1 MTEVKQGMKTAPQEE
16 RETIISYDRQT
27 ETWHIYTD
35 EPKHAR
41 KYEKYVTH
49 PQRKGYNS
57 AGQLIM
63 LEGDIDNGV
72 VSIRKSISEKQRKK
86 LSEFQK
92 DRHRSI
98 NKTPVFTN
106 RASQDLTGI
115 TQPN

>member
-1 MTEVKQGMKTAPQEE
+1 MTEVKRNMKTAPFEE
-16 RETIISYDRQT
+16 RETIISYERQT

-63 LEGDIDNGV
+63 LEGDIDGGIV
-72 VSIRKSISEKQRKK
+72 TIIKKWKLTDEQRKK
-86 LSEFQK
+86 QSKALQK
-92 DRHRSI
+92 ARISQ
-98 NKTPVFTN
+98 
-106 RASQDLTGI
+106 RASIRTEKSDI
-115 TQPN
+115 N

>member
-1 MTEVKQGMKTAPQEE
+1 MTEIKQMATAPREE

-41 KYEKYVTH
+41 KYEKYVSH

-63 LEGDIDNGV
+63 LEGDIDKGT
-72 VSIRKSISEKQRKK
+72 VSISKKVRLTEKQKEKQRQV
-86 LSEFQK
+86 LQK
-92 DRHRSI
+92 ARISHRV
-98 NKTPVFTN
+98 NLQTEK
-106 RASQDLTGI
+106 TGI
-115 TQPN
+115 N

>member
-41 KYEKYVTH
+41 KYEKYVTK
-49 PQRKGYNS
+49 PQRKGYNL

-63 LEGDIDNGV
+63 LEGDIDKGT
-72 VSIRKSISEKQRKK
+72 VSISKKVRLTEKQRQV
-86 LSEFQK
+86 LQK
-92 DRHRSI
+92 ARISHRVNLQTEKI
-98 NKTPVFTN
+98 NIN
-106 RASQDLTGI
+106 
-115 TQPN
+115 

>member
-1 MTEVKQGMKTAPQEE
+1 MRRLFLTTA
-16 RETIISYDRQT
+16 RQKRGT
-27 ETWHIYTD
+27 FNTD

-72 VSIRKSISEKQRKK
+72 VSIRKKSPLTEAQKQHLRE
-86 LSEFQK
+86 L
-92 DRHRSI
+92 HR
-98 NKTPVFTN
+98 TLAF
-106 RASQDLTGI
+106 
-115 TQPN
+115 

>member
-41 KYEKYVTH
+41 KYEKYVTK
-49 PQRKGYNS
+49 PQRKGYNL

-63 LEGDIDNGV
+63 MEGDIDKGT
-72 VSIRKSISEKQRKK
+72 VSISKKVRLTEKQKEKQRQV
-86 LSEFQK
+86 LQK
-92 DRHRSI
+92 ARISHRVNLQTEKI
-98 NKTPVFTN
+98 NIN
-106 RASQDLTGI
+106 
-115 TQPN
+115 

>member
-41 KYEKYVTH
+41 KYEKYVTK
-49 PQRKGYNS
+49 PQRKGYNL

-63 LEGDIDNGV
+63 LEGDIDKGT
-72 VSIRKSISEKQRKK
+72 VSISKKVRLTEKQKENQRQV
-86 LSEFQK
+86 LQTARIS
-92 DRHRSI
+92 HRV
-98 NKTPVFTN
+98 NLQTET
-106 RASQDLTGI
+106 TGI
-115 TQPN
+115 N

>member
-41 KYEKYVTH
+41 KYEKYVTK
-49 PQRKGYNS
+49 PQRKGYNL

-63 LEGDIDNGV
+63 LEGDIDKGT
-72 VSIRKSISEKQRKK
+72 VSISKKVRLTEKQKEKQRQV
-86 LSEFQK
+86 LQK
-92 DRHRSI
+92 ARISHRVNLKTEKI
-98 NKTPVFTN
+98 NIN
-106 RASQDLTGI
+106 
-115 TQPN
+115 

>member
-1 MTEVKQGMKTAPQEE
+1 MTEIKQDMKTAPFEE

-41 KYEKYVTH
+41 KYEKYVAH

-63 LEGDIDNGV
+63 LEGDIDKGT
-72 VSIRKSISEKQRKK
+72 VSISKKVRLTEKQKEKQRQV
-86 LSEFQK
+86 LQK
-92 DRHRSI
+92 ARISHRV
-98 NKTPVFTN
+98 NLQTEK
-106 RASQDLTGI
+106 TGI
-115 TQPN
+115 N

>member
-1 MTEVKQGMKTAPQEE
+1 MTEIKQMATAPREE

-41 KYEKYVTH
+41 KYEKYVAH

-63 LEGDIDNGV
+63 LEGDIDKGT
-72 VSIRKSISEKQRKK
+72 VSISKKVRLTEKQKEKQRQVLHKARI
-86 LSEFQK
+86 S
-92 DRHRSI
+92 HRV
-98 NKTPVFTN
+98 NLQTEK
-106 RASQDLTGI
+106 TGI
-115 TQPN
+115 N

>member
-1 MTEVKQGMKTAPQEE
+1 MTEVKRNMKTAPQEE

-63 LEGDIDNGV
+63 LEGDIDGGV
-72 VSIRKSISEKQRKK
+72 VTIMKKRRLTEKQRKENGLRLNK
-86 LSEFQK
+86 SRLFSNGDTGDRISE
-92 DRHRSI
+92 
-98 NKTPVFTN
+98 P
-106 RASQDLTGI
+106 
-115 TQPN
+115 

>member
-1 MTEVKQGMKTAPQEE
+1 MTEVKRNIKTAPFEE

-63 LEGDIDNGV
+63 LEGDIDGGV
-72 VSIRKSISEKQRKK
+72 VTIIKKWKLTDEQRKK
-86 LSEFQK
+86 QSKALQK
-92 DRHRSI
+92 ARISQ
-98 NKTPVFTN
+98 
-106 RASQDLTGI
+106 RASIRTEGSDI
-115 TQPN
+115 N

>member
-1 MTEVKQGMKTAPQEE
+1 MTEIKQMATAPREE

-41 KYEKYVTH
+41 KYEKYVAH

-63 LEGDIDNGV
+63 LEGDIDKGT
-72 VSIRKSISEKQRKK
+72 VSISKKVRLTEKQKEKQRQVLRKARI
-86 LSEFQK
+86 S
-92 DRHRSI
+92 HRV
-98 NKTPVFTN
+98 NLQTEK
-106 RASQDLTGI
+106 TGI
-115 TQPN
+115 N

>member
-41 KYEKYVTH
+41 KYEKYVTK
-49 PQRKGYNS
+49 PQRKGYNL

-63 LEGDIDNGV
+63 LEGDIDKGT
-72 VSIRKSISEKQRKK
+72 VSISKKVRLTEKQKEKQRKV
-86 LSEFQK
+86 LQQ
-92 DRHRSI
+92 DRISHRVNLQTEKI
-98 NKTPVFTN
+98 NIN
-106 RASQDLTGI
+106 
-115 TQPN
+115 

>member
-1 MTEVKQGMKTAPQEE
+1 MTEVKRNIKTAPFEE

-63 LEGDIDNGV
+63 LEGDIDKGT
-72 VSIRKSISEKQRKK
+72 VSISKKVRLTEKQKEKQRQV
-86 LSEFQK
+86 LQK
-92 DRHRSI
+92 ARISHRV
-98 NKTPVFTN
+98 NLQTEK
-106 RASQDLTGI
+106 TGI
-115 TQPN
+115 N

>member
-1 MTEVKQGMKTAPQEE
+1 MATAPRDE

-49 PQRKGYNS
+49 PQRKGYNP

-63 LEGDIDNGV
+63 LEGDIDGGV
-72 VSIRKSISEKQRKK
+72 ATIMKKRYLTEKQREEYGAR
-86 LSEFQK
+86 L
-92 DRHRSI
+92 
-98 NKTPVFTN
+98 NKTPAFSNSNSGDHV
-106 RASQDLTGI
+106 
-115 TQPN
+115 

>member
-1 MTEVKQGMKTAPQEE
+1 MTEIKQMATAPREE

-41 KYEKYVTH
+41 KYEKYVAH

-63 LEGDIDNGV
+63 LEGDIDKGT
-72 VSIRKSISEKQRKK
+72 VSISKKVRLTEKQKEKQRQV
-86 LSEFQK
+86 LQK
-92 DRHRSI
+92 ARISHRVNLQTEKTDI
-98 NKTPVFTN
+98 N
-106 RASQDLTGI
+106 
-115 TQPN
+115 

>member
-1 MTEVKQGMKTAPQEE
+1 MTEIKQDMKTAPFEE

-41 KYEKYVTH
+41 KYEKYVAH

-63 LEGDIDNGV
+63 LEGDIDKGT
-72 VSIRKSISEKQRKK
+72 VSISKKVHLTEKQKERRKQV
-86 LSEFQK
+86 LQNALIS
-92 DRHRSI
+92 H
-98 NKTPVFTN
+98 
-106 RASQDLTGI
+106 RASSRSKKSDI
-115 TQPN
+115 N

>member
-1 MTEVKQGMKTAPQEE
+1 MTEIKQMATAPREE

-41 KYEKYVTH
+41 KYEKYVAH

-63 LEGDIDNGV
+63 LEGDIDKGT
-72 VSIRKSISEKQRKK
+72 VSISKKVRLTEKQKEKQRQV
-86 LSEFQK
+86 LQK
-92 DRHRSI
+92 ARIYHRV
-98 NKTPVFTN
+98 NLQTEK
-106 RASQDLTGI
+106 TGI
-115 TQPN
+115 N

>member
-1 MTEVKQGMKTAPQEE
+1 MTEVKRNMKTAPFEE

-63 LEGDIDNGV
+63 LEGDIDGGIV
-72 VSIRKSISEKQRKK
+72 TIIKKWKLTDEQRKK
-86 LSEFQK
+86 QSKALQK
-92 DRHRSI
+92 ARISQ
-98 NKTPVFTN
+98 
-106 RASQDLTGI
+106 RASIRTEKSDI
-115 TQPN
+115 N

>member
-1 MTEVKQGMKTAPQEE
+1 MTEIKQMATAPREE

-41 KYEKYVTH
+41 KYEKYVAH

-63 LEGDIDNGV
+63 LEGDIDNGT
-72 VSIRKSISEKQRKK
+72 VSISKKVRLTEKQKEKQRQV
-86 LSEFQK
+86 LQK
-92 DRHRSI
+92 ARISHRV
-98 NKTPVFTN
+98 NLQTEK
-106 RASQDLTGI
+106 TGI
-115 TQPN
+115 N

>member
-41 KYEKYVTH
+41 KYEKYVTK
-49 PQRKGYNS
+49 PQRKGYNL

-63 LEGDIDNGV
+63 LEGDIDKGT
-72 VSIRKSISEKQRKK
+72 VSISKKVRLTEKQKEKQRQV
-86 LSEFQK
+86 LQK
-92 DRHRSI
+92 ARISHRVNLQTEKI
-98 NKTPVFTN
+98 NIN
-106 RASQDLTGI
+106 
-115 TQPN
+115 

>member
-41 KYEKYVTH
+41 KYEKYVTK
-49 PQRKGYNS
+49 PQRKGYNL

-63 LEGDIDNGV
+63 LEGDIDKGT
-72 VSIRKSISEKQRKK
+72 VSISKKVRLTEKQKERRKQV
-86 LSEFQK
+86 LQNALIS
-92 DRHRSI
+92 R
-98 NKTPVFTN
+98 
-106 RASQDLTGI
+106 RASSRSKKSDI
-115 TQPN
+115 K

>member
-1 MTEVKQGMKTAPQEE
+1 MTEIKQMATAPREE

-57 AGQLIM
+57 TGRLIM
-63 LEGDIDNGV
+63 LEGDVDIGNVTFGKT
-72 VSIRKSISEKQRKK
+72 SPLTMPQKK
-86 LSEFQK
+86 HLHEL
-92 DRHRSI
+92 
-98 NKTPVFTN
+98 NKTPAFLSNVHTDVQSQTSTN
-106 RASQDLTGI
+106 
-115 TQPN
+115 